1 MTALLTAEPAEV
13 RQAPRALAGTAEE
26 ADALGRQLDR
36 QRPPCWRSPSSRD
49 YVGQLTRLARDLD
62 AVGRSHAEAA
72 EVLATYVRTL
82 EEAQE
87 RARYAERLAAQGA
100 ERSAGWAAQRAVG
113 PDPGGALSDAA
124 RRTLHEAEALERAA
138 AQRAAAR
145 LRELAAAAPA
155 QGWTSK
161 VLRPLEDAAVTA
173 VNGWRGAPDAAA
185 ALAGAAWSAGPWT
198 DDEGEQREGR
208 AALAEAARVWEGWLD
223 AGRDAVNGRPGL
235 ALGAL
240 AGGRLPRI
248 KNGGDG
254 GFLDG
259 VDEDLLTIK
268 DVGDAWDQAHAAK
281 ALQDRIVSLRDVP
294 LPGVEALLRGEVD
307 LAHHEARKGHT
318 ILKHVGKR
326 LEVLQARLDLET
338 DGDPRAF
345 RSTFPDLATAED
357 LVRRALL
364 DNARSIRRL
373 HLRPDKD
380 TSAFTLHLNE
390 PLGTVMRADGSV
402 TEGRSVR
409 VVLAKESGEIR
420 VDTAYLL
427 P

>member
-1 MTALLTAEPAEV
+1 M
-13 RQAPRALAGTAEE
+13 
-26 ADALGRQLDR
+26 
-36 QRPPCWRSPSSRD
+36 
-49 YVGQLTRLARDLD
+49 
-62 AVGRSHAEAA
+62 
-72 EVLATYVRTL
+72 
-82 EEAQE
+82 
-87 RARYAERLAAQGA
+87 
-100 ERSAGWAAQRAVG
+100 
-113 PDPGGALSDAA
+113 
-124 RRTLHEAEALERAA
+124 
-138 AQRAAAR
+138 
-145 LRELAAAAPA
+145 
-155 QGWTSK
+155 
-161 VLRPLEDAAVTA
+161 
-173 VNGWRGAPDAAA
+173 
-185 ALAGAAWSAGPWT
+185 
-198 DDEGEQREGR
+198 
-208 AALAEAARVWEGWLD
+208 
-223 AGRDAVNGRPGL
+223 
-235 ALGAL
+235 
-240 AGGRLPRI
+240 
-248 KNGGDG
+248 
-254 GFLDG
+254 
-259 VDEDLLTIK
+259 
-268 DVGDAWDQAHAAK
+268 
-281 ALQDRIVSLRDVP
+281 
-294 LPGVEALLRGEVD
+294 D